1 MNRPPLRVAVL
12 CSHRAPGLVHVLT
25 RDRNRGR
32 LYDIAC
38 CLTSEA
44 GFAEEVRVARR
55 GIPILSHPI
64 QTFYASAGRPLEDL
78 EARRDYDAR
87 TVRKLAPYR
96 PDVVLLSSY
105 LYVLT
110 QPMLDAF
117 PGRIVNIHHADLLAR
132 RPDGG
137 PRYPGLRAV
146 QDAMLAGETETRAT
160 AHLVTRELD
169 GGPVLLRS
177 WPFPVPEAARWAIA
191 RQASD
196 VLRALAFAQTEWM
209 LRSAWGPMI
218 VRSLQ
223 MMAHGAAE
231 PPLELVED
239 GSVRR
244 LHPDEFTEA
253 VAV

>member
-1 MNRPPLRVAVL
+1 MLRPPQRVAVL

-32 LYDIAC
+32 LYDIVC
-38 CLTSEA
+38 CLTSEPE
-44 GFAEEVRVARR
+44 FAEQVRVERR
-55 GIPILSHPI
+55 RIPVLSHPI
-64 QTFYASAGRPLEDL
+64 QTFYASAGRPIEDL
-78 EARRDYDAR
+78 EARREYDAR
-87 TVRKLAPYR
+87 TARKLAPYR
-96 PDVVLLSSY
+96 PDIVLLSGY

-110 QPMLDAF
+110 QPMLNAF
-117 PGRIVNIHHADLLAR
+117 PHRIVNIHHADLMLR

-146 QDAMLAGETETRAT
+146 HDAMLAGEPETRAT

-177 WPFPVPEAARWAIA
+177 WPFPVPEAARWAVT

-209 LRSAWGPMI
+209 LRSVWGPMMT
-218 VRSLQ
+218 RSLE
-223 MMAHGAAE
+223 MMAHGAIEDA
-231 PPLELVED
+231 LELVED

-244 LHPDEFTEA
+244 LRTDEMTEA

>member
-1 MNRPPLRVAVL
+1 MSRPPLRVAVL

-32 LYDIAC
+32 LYDIVC

-44 GFAEEVRVARR
+44 GFAEEVRVERR
-55 GIPILSHPI
+55 DIPILSHPI
-64 QTFYASAGRPLEDL
+64 RTFYTSAGRPLEDL
-78 EARRDYDAR
+78 GARREYDAR

-117 PGRIVNIHHADLLAR
+117 PQRIVNIHHADLLAR

-146 QDAMLAGETETRAT
+146 QDAMLAGEPETRAT
-160 AHLVTRELD
+160 AHLVTREPD

-177 WPFPVPEAARWAIA
+177 WPFPVPEAARWAVT

-209 LRSAWGPMI
+209 LRSVWGPMI
-218 VRSLQ
+218 VRSLE
-223 MMAHGAAE
+223 MMARGVTAE
-231 PPLELVED
+231 PLELVED
-239 GSVRR
+239 GGLRR
-244 LHPDEFTEA
+244 LHAEDVAEA